1 MSSQRIRTRESA
13 SATPR
18 SAGAKFTLANEFFL
32 PRVQSLM
39 PFPVMLAGKRFS
51 TDGANKGS
59 FICMRAEMAAEVIRT
74 SKSFWTKRALE
85 CSRVFLDTFV
95 CAGGRG
101 TRRVGEFENVVAV
114 GNRRGGGAAAGL
126 RRRRDLAGVTIERAE
141 RGCVKW
147 G

>member
-1 MSSQRIRTRESA
+1 MPSQRIRTRESA

-18 SAGAKFTLANEFFL
+18 SAGAKFTLADEFLL
-32 PRVQSLM
+32 PRVQSLV

-51 TDGANKGS
+51 ADGANKGS
-59 FICMRAEMAAEVIRT
+59 LVCMRAEMAAEVICT
-74 SKSFWTKRALE
+74 SKSFWAKCALE

-95 CAGGRG
+95 CAGGGG
-101 TRRVGEFENVVAV
+101 TRRVGEFENVITVR
-114 GNRRGGGAAAGL
+114 NRRCGGAAAGF
-126 RRRRDLAGVTIERAE
+126 RGRRDFAGVTIERAK

>member
-1 MSSQRIRTRESA
+1 
-13 SATPR
+13 
-18 SAGAKFTLANEFFL
+18 
-32 PRVQSLM
+32 M

-114 GNRRGGGAAAGL
+114 GNRRGGGAADGL